1 LIGTAVAALLLAGAG
16 GAYAVTHRA
25 ASAQPQA
32 RTLTVTRGTV
42 QQTVSASGTLEP
54 ATEADLS
61 FQSAGTVNSVGVSVG
76 QQVTRGEV
84 LASID
89 TSALQG
95 QVTLAQA
102 VVTQAQ
108 AQVTAAGSSGS
119 ASQIAAA
126 DAQLASAQA
135 KLLAAQQALSQA
147 RLTSPIDGVVAA
159 VAVKVGSTVGGSSTS
174 GSSGSSSSGAGRV
187 ASGGG
192 SGGSGG
198 SGGAAAGTGTTGA
211 SGSSSAAVSVISTNA
226 WVVQTQVGNAD
237 LASLKQGMQA
247 QILPTGSRTTIYG
260 TVESIGIVASSS
272 SSGTSQFPVT
282 IAVTGAPAGLY
293 AGTAASVSIIVKQ
306 MDDVLT
312 VPTAALSSSGGRT
325 TVTVLQNGQQV
336 TTAVTVGRI
345 FGARTE
351 VTAGLSDGAQV
362 VLPDTFGTR
371 GTGTGG
377 TGTGG
382 TGGTGTRTGGFGGG
396 GFGGGGFGGGGFGG
410 GGFGGGG
417 GATGGTTARN
427 GG

>member
-1 LIGTAVAALLLAGAG
+1 MAGARRGPGRRGRRLIGTAVAALLLAGAG
-16 GAYAVTHRA
+16 GAYAVAHRA

-42 QQTVSASGTLEP
+42 QQTVSATGTIEP

-76 QQVTRGEV
+76 QQVTKGEV

-159 VAVKVGSTVGGSSTS
+159 VAVKVGSTVGGSGTS
-174 GSSGSSSSGAGRV
+174 VSSG
-187 ASGGG
+187 
-192 SGGSGG
+192 
-198 SGGAAAGTGTTGA
+198 
-211 SGSSSAAVSVISTNA
+211 AAVSVISTNA

-312 VPTAALSSSGGRT
+312 VPTAALSSSDGRT

-351 VTAGLSDGAQV
+351 ITAGLSDGAQI
-362 VLPDTFGTR
+362 VLPGTFGTR
-371 GTGTGG
+371 GTGTVSRTGG
-377 TGTGG
+377 LGGGG
-382 TGGTGTRTGGFGGG
+382 TGGTGTRAGGFGGG

-410 GGFGGGG
+410 G
-417 GATGGTTARN
+417 ATGGTTARN

>member
-1 LIGTAVAALLLAGAG
+1 MAAARQGPGRRGRRLIGTAVAALLLAGAG
-16 GAYAVTHRA
+16 GAYAVTHRS

-54 ATEADLS
+54 TTEADLS

-76 QQVTRGEV
+76 QQVAKGEV

-198 SGGAAAGTGTTGA
+198 SAAGTGTTGA

-247 QILPTGSRTTIYG
+247 QILPTGSRATIYG

-282 IAVTGAPAGLY
+282 IAVTGAPTGLY

-312 VPTAALSSSGGRT
+312 VPTAALSSSDGRT

-336 TTAVTVGRI
+336 TTPVTV
-345 FGARTE
+345 
-351 VTAGLSDGAQV
+351 
-362 VLPDTFGTR
+362 
-371 GTGTGG
+371 
-377 TGTGG
+377 
-382 TGGTGTRTGGFGGG
+382 
-396 GFGGGGFGGGGFGG
+396 
-410 GGFGGGG
+410 
-417 GATGGTTARN
+417 
-427 GG
+427 

>member
-1 LIGTAVAALLLAGAG
+1 
-16 GAYAVTHRA
+16 
-25 ASAQPQA
+25 
-32 RTLTVTRGTV
+32 V

-76 QQVTRGEV
+76 QQVTKGEV

-159 VAVKVGSTVGGSSTS
+159 VAVKVGSTVGGSGTS

-187 ASGGG
+187 ASSGGTGG
-192 SGGSGG
+192 SAAGPGGT
-198 SGGAAAGTGTTGA
+198 AGTGGAGA
-211 SGSSSAAVSVISTNA
+211 SGSSSAAISVISTNA
-226 WVVQTQVGNAD
+226 WIVQTQVGNAD

-247 QILPTGSRTTIYG
+247 QILPTGSRATIYG

-312 VPTAALSSSGGRT
+312 VPISPEELLARVLAITRRTYGQTFPLKPILVLGQLEIDIVNHRVRVGSSEVHLTETEQSLLYLLAANAGEVVTSEEILTAVWGADYTSEDDVVERLIVSLRLK
-325 TVTVLQNGQQV
+325 LQNGWPEPRFIV
-336 TTAVTVGRI
+336 TFPGVGYR
-345 FGARTE
+345 F
-351 VTAGLSDGAQV
+351 LPV
-362 VLPDTFGTR
+362 VEQLVSVS
-371 GTGTGG
+371 
-377 TGTGG
+377 
-382 TGGTGTRTGGFGGG
+382 
-396 GFGGGGFGGGGFGG
+396 
-410 GGFGGGG
+410 
-417 GATGGTTARN
+417 
-427 GG
+427 